1 MCVTGNS
8 EVSKEI
14 LPKNINYISQDG
26 SGVSTVKDS
35 TGMIF
40 IKRILERVDV
50 LSKIEEVEDRFLPDG
65 DKHLLIQVLDSLSKG
80 RRIEVKKVKG
90 LEKMVA
96 TSSAGSNNSQSQSA
110 QANNHHPKYNL

>member
-1 MCVTGNS
+1 MSILNRVLLNNIGKHQPNFAVAQHTLANSVKQFVMCVTGNS

-14 LPKNINYISQDG
+14 LAKNINYISQDG

-40 IKRILERVDV
+40 IKRILERVDI

-65 DKHLLIQVLDSLSKG
+65 DK
-80 RRIEVKKVKG
+80 
-90 LEKMVA
+90 
-96 TSSAGSNNSQSQSA
+96 
-110 QANNHHPKYNL
+110 

>member
-1 MCVTGNS
+1 
-8 EVSKEI
+8 
-14 LPKNINYISQDG
+14 
-26 SGVSTVKDS
+26 
-35 TGMIF
+35 MIF

-96 TSSAGSNNSQSQSA
+96 TSSAGSNNSQS
-110 QANNHHPKYNL
+110 

>member
-1 MCVTGNS
+1 M
-8 EVSKEI
+8 
-14 LPKNINYISQDG
+14 
-26 SGVSTVKDS
+26 KDS

-96 TSSAGSNNSQSQSA
+96 TSSAGSNNSQS
-110 QANNHHPKYNL
+110 